1 VGAARPSRNGAAP
14 GNGPHPSGCASA
26 RRSRNGAAPG
36 NGPHP
41 SGCAS
46 ARRSRNG
53 AAPGNAQNRRERG
66 SASLEFLGVLP
77 ILLLIALAG
86 IQLGLVAYTA
96 SQAGTAAR
104 TAARMAAKHDP
115 PVSGEA
121 AGLDAV
127 SDWLRAGT
135 QIQITTVGGDAVKA
149 TATIKIP
156 SVIPGVDV
164 FDPVSRSATMPKE
177 DTTP

>member
-1 VGAARPSRNGAAP
+1 HAQPPTASNPRREARTLSSRAMGGRVGE
-14 GNGPHPSGCASA
+14 A
-26 RRSRNGAAPG
+26 RRR
-36 NGPHP
+36 
-41 SGCAS
+41 
-46 ARRSRNG
+46 RNG
-53 AAPGNAQNRRERG
+53 AAPGNARNRRERG
-66 SASLEFLGVLP
+66 SAALEFLGVLP

-96 SQAGTAAR
+96 GQAGTAAR

-115 PVSGEA
+115 PVSGET

-127 SDWLRAGT
+127 SDWLRGGT
-135 QIQITTVGGDAVKA
+135 RIQITTIGGDSVKA
-149 TATIKIP
+149 TATIAIP